1 MLSPCPAVH
10 RDIKP
15 KNVLISQKM
24 SNGAV
29 RAMISDFGLCRKLP
43 SGQVS
48 YTARSGVT
56 GTEGWIAP
64 EILKQN
70 GRVVRTKE
78 PQGERE
84 RGREGGRE
92 RDMGRVSQGLL
103 EMMWRSYDGPGW
115 VVGLDG

>member
-1 MLSPCPAVH
+1 MGVARTLSCPAVH

-43 SGQVS
+43 SGQAS

-64 EILKQN
+64 EILKQS
-70 GRVVRTKE
+70 GRVVRSYVWSSHNGTMRGQKE
-78 PQGERE
+78 TWGY
-84 RGREGGRE
+84 
-92 RDMGRVSQGLL
+92 L
-103 EMMWRSYDGPGW
+103 
-115 VVGLDG
+115 

>member
-1 MLSPCPAVH
+1 
-10 RDIKP
+10 
-15 KNVLISQKM
+15 
-24 SNGAV
+24 
-29 RAMISDFGLCRKLP
+29 MISDFGLCRKLP

-78 PQGERE
+78 IQRVREGER
-84 RGREGGRE
+84 
-92 RDMGRVSQGLL
+92 
-103 EMMWRSYDGPGW
+103 
-115 VVGLDG
+115 